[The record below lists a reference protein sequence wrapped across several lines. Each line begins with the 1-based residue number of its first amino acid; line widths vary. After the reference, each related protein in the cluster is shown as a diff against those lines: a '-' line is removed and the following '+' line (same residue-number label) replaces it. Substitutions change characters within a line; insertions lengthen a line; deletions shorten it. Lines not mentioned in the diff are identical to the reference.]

1 MQRNNFWLAIIF
13 LHDIHYIDCFYCK
26 KSWLEVKSMYLA
38 KMIHTQLIFTKNGSY
53 GLIANSNLKPKLTS
67 FHFRWNILPI
77 INNPPTLFILKY
89 RWIGGHIEE
98 TSWKAFF
105 KSRVDKF
112 RTKLKFPASK
122 WGWKEHSS
130 LHGLFGLNILD
141 DGKLIA
147 QNFVF

>member
-1 MQRNNFWLAIIF
+1 MQRNNFWMAMIF
-13 LHDIHYIDCFYCK
+13 LHEINCSYCKNVDFHKKWFLWIDCKFK
-26 KSWLEVKSMYLA
+26 LKTE
-38 KMIHTQLIFTKNGSY
+38 IRIR
-53 GLIANSNLKPKLTS
+53 NSN
-67 FHFRWNILPI
+67 ILFI
-77 INNPPTLFILKY
+77 LDEILCQSLINNPRTLFTLKY